1 VRTTITRR
9 TVIAAGLISAYF
21 PALVLSKEASRLIKT
36 NRGRYRGHSDNGV
49 IVFKGIRY
57 GEDTSFNRFQPA
69 AAAKSFS
76 GEVDAGSFGAASP
89 QTHPFEPT
97 SEDCLFLNVWVPDN
111 VTRHDSLPVL
121 VYLHGGEYSHGSGSS
136 PLTDGSILAREQR
149 CVVITLNHR
158 LSILGHL
165 SLSLFDSEKFR
176 YSANTGLLDVILA
189 LHWIKDNIGYFGGN
203 PDCVTLFGQ
212 SGGGA
217 KIASLMAMPLADGLF
232 HRALTMSGQQVTASG
247 PLAAKRR
254 AETVLEFL
262 KIKPHNV
269 DEIVNVDLERLIE
282 ACELADPTIDN
293 SKIYFGPVLD
303 LAALPQH
310 PFVPQISRQCAKIP
324 MIIGG
329 TRDEVRIFFSAEQK
343 VIDSYTFEDVTAR
356 LAREMRIDC
365 DPRDVVQ
372 FYRKLMPEASPADL
386 FYRAVTDSRSWR
398 GGVIEAEARASAGA
412 PAYVYQVNF
421 APKHSALRACHMV
434 DIPLW
439 FGTTAVADSLSG
451 NGEDARIISAR
462 LRNML
467 RQFVQTGNP
476 NCSNDFNW
484 VPYSLNHRETLM
496 IDEEF
501 KVENDPR
508 RDARQYFER
517 FPFIQRGT
525 T

>member
-1 VRTTITRR
+1 M
-9 TVIAAGLISAYF
+9 
-21 PALVLSKEASRLIKT
+21 
-36 NRGRYRGHSDNGV
+36 
-49 IVFKGIRY
+49 VFKGIRY
-57 GEDTSFNRFQPA
+57 GENTSSSRFQPA
-69 AAAKSFS
+69 AAVKSFS
-76 GEVDAGSFGAASP
+76 GDVDAASFGAASP
-89 QTHPFEPT
+89 QTHPAEPT
-97 SEDCLFLNVWVPDN
+97 SEDCLFLNIWAPQSL
-111 VTRHDSLPVL
+111 TKHDSLPVL

-149 CVVITLNHR
+149 CVVVTLNHR

-165 SLSLFDSEKFR
+165 SLSLFGSERFR
-176 YSANTGLLDVILA
+176 YSANIGLLDVILA
-189 LHWIKDNIGYFGGN
+189 LHWIRDNIGYFGGN

-217 KIASLMAMPLADGLF
+217 KIASLMAMPRAEGLF

-254 AETVLEFL
+254 AQTVLDFL
-262 KIKPHNV
+262 KIRPHNV
-269 DEIVNVDLERLIE
+269 DEILNVDLERLIE
-282 ACELADPTIDN
+282 ACELADPTLDN

-303 LAALPQH
+303 RVSLPQH
-310 PFVPQISRQCAKIP
+310 PFFPQISRQCAKIP

-329 TRDEVRIFFSAEQK
+329 TLDEVRVFFSAEQK
-343 VIDSYTFEDVTAR
+343 VIDAYSFEDVAAR

-365 DPRDVVQ
+365 DPSDVVQ
-372 FYRKLMPEASPADL
+372 FYRRLMPDALPAEL

-439 FGTTAVADSLSG
+439 FGTTAVPDALCG
-451 NGEDARIISAR
+451 NSEDAQRISAR

-467 RQFVQTGNP
+467 RQFALTGDP
-476 NCSNDFNW
+476 NCSRDFNW
-484 VPYSLNHRETLM
+484 VPYSLDNRETLT
-496 IDEEF
+496 IDNTF